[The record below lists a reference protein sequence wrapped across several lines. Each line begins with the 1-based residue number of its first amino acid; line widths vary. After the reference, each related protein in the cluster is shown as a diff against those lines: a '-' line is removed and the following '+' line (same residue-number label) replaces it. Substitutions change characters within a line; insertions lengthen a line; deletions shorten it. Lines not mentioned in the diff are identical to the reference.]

1 MQPLEIVVTFHSL
14 YLPHSLTDGDAALSL
29 HTHLPNMCSL
39 IAKLLDISM
48 ENRKNKSCISQ
59 LKLIIYSEFR
69 TFSQASH
76 LSIF

>member
-48 ENRKNKSCISQ
+48 ENRKNKSCI
-59 LKLIIYSEFR
+59 
-69 TFSQASH
+69 
-76 LSIF
+76 